1 LNNKANV
8 RSSKGKILKCLGE
21 TSIFDGIIKWMPVGD
36 GWFGFGVSWHEAR
49 VAVGHVVT
57 FKRISNILML

>member
-1 LNNKANV
+1 
-8 RSSKGKILKCLGE
+8 LKCLGE
-21 TSIFDGIIKWMPVGD
+21 TSIFDGIIKWMPVSD